1 MKSKKNKQ
9 SIASS
14 KKLALR
20 YVRQGWSVVPMHTV
34 IDGKCSCSRGD
45 ECPRKGKHPR
55 TLNGVHDATTRG
67 DLVKKCWRQWA
78 NANIGIAAGEDSGV
92 IVLDIDPRNGGD
104 DTFDRCVA
112 ELGALPET
120 VSADTGGGGR
130 HLFFKHPAI
139 RVRNDSQG
147 KLLGAGIDVLSD
159 GKIAIVAPSRH
170 ASGKR
175 YAWQAG
181 KEPGNIAIA
190 QLPTPWLKRLTG
202 NARHEQPTATS
213 STSEQQITEGGRNK
227 HLISVAGALQRIGAS
242 RKAISAAL
250 KAENLT
256 KCSPPPRR
264 V

>member
-1 MKSKKNKQ
+1 VRRWRPTP
-9 SIASS
+9 ITRTEARSS
-14 KKLALR
+14 S
-20 YVRQGWSVVPMHTV
+20 GFWEN
-34 IDGKCSCSRGD
+34 CSR
-45 ECPRKGKHPR
+45 CRKVAYR
-55 TLNGVHDATTRG
+55 
-67 DLVKKCWRQWA
+67 WRLPQSAWMP
-78 NANIGIAAGEDSGV
+78 S
-92 IVLDIDPRNGGD
+92 R
-104 DTFDRCVA
+104 
-112 ELGALPET
+112 LPET

-139 RVRNDSQG
+139 RVRNDSRG

-181 KEPGNIAIA
+181 KEPGDIAIA

-242 RKAISAAL
+242 RKAISAAV